1 MYNHSDATSIRIFTH
16 CVSPL
21 KQGMLSVVAKVERTI
36 RLGGGKEITKKIN
49 SFQFSKTSMY

>member
-1 MYNHSDATSIRIFTH
+1 MFLTATSIRISVH

-36 RLGGGKEITKKIN
+36 RLGGGKEMTKN
-49 SFQFSKTSMY
+49 QFFSISQNPM